1 VRELAIKFPSFFDAI
16 MHQEQEF
23 LGTHHHSMDHICF
36 GLDMFHEEDLQLPKE
51 NKGPNNVIDPFRA
64 KY

>member
-36 GLDMFHEEDLQLPKE
+36 GLDMFHEEDLQLSKE
-51 NKGPNNVIDPFRA
+51 NKGPNNVIDPFQA

>member
-1 VRELAIKFPSFFDAI
+1 

-23 LGTHHHSMDHICF
+23 LGTHHHSMDHICI
-36 GLDMFHEEDLQLPKE
+36 GLDMFHEEDLQLSKE
-51 NKGPNNVIDPFRA
+51 NKGPNNMIDPFQA

>member
-1 VRELAIKFPSFFDAI
+1 

-36 GLDMFHEEDLQLPKE
+36 GLDMFHEEDLQLSKE
-51 NKGPNNVIDPFRA
+51 NKGPNNVIDRFQA